1 MSFSFC
7 LNKNEMLTLCG
18 LSILYQGLD
27 LKQEGKLMQDGQR
40 LVVVVSDLLE
50 KAEAPGAADF
60 KRLAS
65 SMLNLENSK
74 HAAKTNLSV
83 APKISKSV
91 SPQLSNQQARPQM
104 YRHVSASISES
115 ELLDQQEKLRRMTVP
130 NIQMAHRQH
139 DYHTQGRSSLDSN
152 RSESPLSKRGYRASI
167 PQLTSLQPRPH
178 KNDKPPNLDYLSLNN
193 TPSTSQPQSPNQTR
207 SHQPHN
213 TNLHTPIFPTSAN
226 TAPKRQVVTTS
237 EWETLLGSLD
247 GGQTNLYDAIYGGPA
262 LSIPDTTT
270 SSYGDWSPDSQWD
283 MRNLT
288 VSDFP
293 HTTGPAQSV
302 LSFSDESLSS
312 GEEMSTS
319 DLGLGTRPYDELRNS
334 LLAATAGVNDGYFL
348 DGLDGNFG
356 L

>member
-40 LVVVVSDLLE
+40 LVVVVIDLLE

-60 KRLAS
+60 KRLAT
-65 SMLNLENSK
+65 SMLNLEKPK
-74 HAAKTNLSV
+74 HIAQTNLSV
-83 APKISKSV
+83 VPKISKSV
-91 SPQLSNQQARPQM
+91 SPQISNQHARPQM

-130 NIQMAHRQH
+130 NIPMNRQH
-139 DYHTQGRSSLDSN
+139 DYHSHGRSSLDSN
-152 RSESPLSKRGYRASI
+152 RSESPMPKRGYRTSV
-167 PQLTSLQPRPH
+167 PQLTSLQPRPQ

-193 TPSTSQPQSPNQTR
+193 TPSTSQPQSPNQPP
-207 SHQPHN
+207 SQPPHN
-213 TNLHTPIFPTSAN
+213 TTSHTPIFPAPSH

-283 MRNLT
+283 MRNMT

-319 DLGLGTRPYDELRNS
+319 DLGLGTRAYDELRNS